1 MDVIQQV
8 NSNANKALLWSLLTE
23 ERVFA
28 GLSDSSLQPVM
39 TLFETAIHTT
49 INSYAQDNSLSSFE
63 KQNSSP
69 QMVLSTLN
77 KEVIKRVMTEMAQYK
92 PPSTTP
98 LVPIYKSTDIQEARI
113 RDITSKVKV
122 LEDDMNSL
130 LVLKKPPEIDFS
142 DKKINDDVPI
152 GENMDELIKQALASR
167 ERELELIQFDIP
179 NPNPTPTPTPAGG
192 RQAPPLNPLIV
203 KEGYGE
209 PLVPWA
215 TATASSNSISNR
227 KSVSF
232 DTDNN
237 INSNNNNDTDADME
251 IGTIFNKLKR
261 PTMATATA
269 TATDT
274 SVNTFNAVNINVN
287 DDKLDNIIRSI
298 HSLYE
303 IVNGIVKDV
312 QYIKENIRHDLF

>member
-49 INSYAQDNSLSSFE
+49 INSYAQETSSSE

-69 QMVLSTLN
+69 QIVLSTLN
-77 KEVIKRVMTEMAQYK
+77 KEVIKRVMSEMAQYK
-92 PPSTTP
+92 PPSTT
-98 LVPIYKSTDIQEARI
+98 PIYKSTDIQEARI

-130 LVLKKPPEIDFS
+130 LVLKKPEEIDFS

-167 ERELELIQFDIP
+167 ERELELIQFEIP
-179 NPNPTPTPTPAGG
+179 NPTS
-192 RQAPPLNPLIV
+192 
-203 KEGYGE
+203 
-209 PLVPWA
+209 A
-215 TATASSNSISNR
+215 TTSSSKLAAASPSQSSNR
-227 KSVSF
+227 KTVSF
-232 DTDNN
+232 D
-237 INSNNNNDTDADME
+237 NNNDKDNDTDADME

-261 PTMATATA
+261 PTVTTTPATATS
-269 TATDT
+269 TDAP
-274 SVNTFNAVNINVN
+274 VNAVNAINAVNINVN
-287 DDKLDNIIRSI
+287 DDKLDSIIKSI

-303 IVNGIVKDV
+303 IVNGIAKDV
-312 QYIKENIRHDLF
+312 QYIKEKYTA

>member
-28 GLSDSSLQPVM
+28 GLNDSSLQPVM

-77 KEVIKRVMTEMAQYK
+77 KEVIKRVMIEMAQYK
-92 PPSTTP
+92 PPSTT
-98 LVPIYKSTDIQEARI
+98 PIYKSTDIQEARI

-130 LVLKKPPEIDFS
+130 LVLKKPAEIDFS

-179 NPNPTPTPTPAGG
+179 NPNPTPTSAT
-192 RQAPPLNPLIV
+192 
-203 KEGYGE
+203 
-209 PLVPWA
+209 A

-237 INSNNNNDTDADME
+237 SNNNINNNNDTDADME

-261 PTMATATA
+261 PTVTTTPATATS
-269 TATDT
+269 TDAP
-274 SVNTFNAVNINVN
+274 VNAINAVNINVN
-287 DDKLDNIIRSI
+287 DDKVDGIIRSI

>member
-49 INSYAQDNSLSSFE
+49 INSYAQETSSFE

-69 QMVLSTLN
+69 QMILSTLN
-77 KEVIKRVMTEMAQYK
+77 KEVIKRVMTEMTQYK
-92 PPSTTP
+92 PPSTT
-98 LVPIYKSTDIQEARI
+98 PIYKSTDIQEARI

-130 LVLKKPPEIDFS
+130 LVLKKPAEIDFS

-179 NPNPTPTPTPAGG
+179 NPNP
-192 RQAPPLNPLIV
+192 NPV
-203 KEGYGE
+203 TK
-209 PLVPWA
+209 
-215 TATASSNSISNR
+215 TSTSSSNSISNR
-227 KSVSF
+227 KAVSF
-232 DTDNN
+232 DMD
-237 INSNNNNDTDADME
+237 NSNNNNTDIDIDANME

-261 PTMATATA
+261 PTMTTVPAS
-269 TATDT
+269 ATDT
-274 SVNTFNAVNINVN
+274 SVNAVNAVNAVNVNVN
-287 DDKLDNIIRSI
+287 DDKLDSIIRSI

-303 IVNGIVKDV
+303 IVNGIAKDV
-312 QYIKENIRHDLF
+312 QYIKEKYTA

>member
-49 INSYAQDNSLSSFE
+49 INSYAQETSSFE

-69 QMVLSTLN
+69 QMILSTLN

-92 PPSTTP
+92 PPSTT
-98 LVPIYKSTDIQEARI
+98 PIYKSTDIQEARI

-130 LVLKKPPEIDFS
+130 LVLKKPAEIDFS

-179 NPNPTPTPTPAGG
+179 NPNP
-192 RQAPPLNPLIV
+192 NPV
-203 KEGYGE
+203 TK
-209 PLVPWA
+209 
-215 TATASSNSISNR
+215 TSTSSSNSISNR
-227 KSVSF
+227 KAVSF
-232 DTDNN
+232 DMD
-237 INSNNNNDTDADME
+237 NSNNNNTDIDIDANME

-261 PTMATATA
+261 PTMTTVPAS
-269 TATDT
+269 ATDT
-274 SVNTFNAVNINVN
+274 SVNAVNAVNAVNVNVN
-287 DDKLDNIIRSI
+287 DDKLDSIIRSI

-303 IVNGIVKDV
+303 IVNGIAKDV
-312 QYIKENIRHDLF
+312 QYIKEKYTA

>member
-98 LVPIYKSTDIQEARI
+98 IYKSTDIQEARI

-130 LVLKKPPEIDFS
+130 LVLKKPAEIDFS

-167 ERELELIQFDIP
+167 ERELELIQFD
-179 NPNPTPTPTPAGG
+179 TPSPSS
-192 RQAPPLNPLIV
+192 
-203 KEGYGE
+203 
-209 PLVPWA
+209 A
-215 TATASSNSISNR
+215 TATITPGSNSNSIAPSPSQGFNR
-227 KSVSF
+227 KTVSF
-232 DTDNN
+232 DTD
-237 INSNNNNDTDADME
+237 NNNNDTDADME

-261 PTMATATA
+261 PTMTTTPAV
-269 TATDT
+269 ATDALNA
-274 SVNTFNAVNINVN
+274 VNTVNAVNINVT
-287 DDKLDNIIRSI
+287 DDKLDGIIKSI

-303 IVNGIVKDV
+303 IVNGIAKDV
-312 QYIKENIRHDLF
+312 QYIKEKYTA

>member
-49 INSYAQDNSLSSFE
+49 INSYAQDNSFE

-98 LVPIYKSTDIQEARI
+98 IYKSTDIQEARI

-130 LVLKKPPEIDFS
+130 LVLKKPAEIDFS

-179 NPNPTPTPTPAGG
+179 NPNPNPATTTTTT
-192 RQAPPLNPLIV
+192 
-203 KEGYGE
+203 
-209 PLVPWA
+209 
-215 TATASSNSISNR
+215 TATSSPSSNR
-227 KSVSF
+227 KTVSF
-232 DTDNN
+232 DN
-237 INSNNNNDTDADME
+237 TDADME

-261 PTMATATA
+261 PTITTTPA

-274 SVNTFNAVNINVN
+274 LNAVNAVNINVT
-287 DDKLDNIIRSI
+287 DDKLDGIIKSI

-303 IVNGIVKDV
+303 IVNGIAKDV
-312 QYIKENIRHDLF
+312 QYIKEKYTA

>member
-49 INSYAQDNSLSSFE
+49 INSYAQDSSALFE

-69 QMVLSTLN
+69 QMILSTLN
-77 KEVIKRVMTEMAQYK
+77 KEVIKRVITEMAQYK
-92 PPSTTP
+92 PPPPPSQPP
-98 LVPIYKSTDIQEARI
+98 LVPISTDIQEARI

-179 NPNPTPTPTPAGG
+179 SPTSATTSSSKLT
-192 RQAPPLNPLIV
+192 APSPSQN
-203 KEGYGE
+203 
-209 PLVPWA
+209 
-215 TATASSNSISNR
+215 SNR

-237 INSNNNNDTDADME
+237 NYTDADME

-261 PTMATATA
+261 PI
-269 TATDT
+269 ATDAP
-274 SVNTFNAVNINVN
+274 VNTINASASVN
-287 DDKLDNIIRSI
+287 DDKLDSI
-298 HSLYE
+298 LKSIQSLYE
-303 IVNGIVKDV
+303 IVNGIAKDV
-312 QYIKENIRHDLF
+312 QYIKEKYTA

>member
-28 GLSDSSLQPVM
+28 GLNDSSLQPVM

-77 KEVIKRVMTEMAQYK
+77 KEVIKRVMIEMAQYK
-92 PPSTTP
+92 PPSTT
-98 LVPIYKSTDIQEARI
+98 PIYKSTDIQEARI

-130 LVLKKPPEIDFS
+130 LVLKKPAEIDFS

-179 NPNPTPTPTPAGG
+179 NPNPTPTSAT
-192 RQAPPLNPLIV
+192 
-203 KEGYGE
+203 
-209 PLVPWA
+209 A

-237 INSNNNNDTDADME
+237 SNNNINNNNDTDADME

-261 PTMATATA
+261 PTVTTTPATATS
-269 TATDT
+269 TDAP
-274 SVNTFNAVNINVN
+274 VNAVNAINAVNINVN
-287 DDKLDNIIRSI
+287 DDKLDGIIRSI

>member
-49 INSYAQDNSLSSFE
+49 INSYAQDNSSE

-69 QMVLSTLN
+69 QTVLSTLN

-92 PPSTTP
+92 PPSTT
-98 LVPIYKSTDIQEARI
+98 PIYKSTDIQEARI

-130 LVLKKPPEIDFS
+130 LVLKKPAEIDFS

-179 NPNPTPTPTPAGG
+179 NPSPSS
-192 RQAPPLNPLIV
+192 
-203 KEGYGE
+203 
-209 PLVPWA
+209 A
-215 TATASSNSISNR
+215 TATTTPGSNSNSIAPSPSQGFNR
-227 KSVSF
+227 KTVSF
-232 DTDNN
+232 DN
-237 INSNNNNDTDADME
+237 TDADME

-269 TATDT
+269 TATDAP
-274 SVNTFNAVNINVN
+274 VNAINAVNAVNAVNINVN
-287 DDKLDNIIRSI
+287 DDKLDSILKSI

-303 IVNGIVKDV
+303 IVNGIAKDV

>member
-1 MDVIQQV
+1 MDVTQQV

-49 INSYAQDNSLSSFE
+49 INSYAQETSPSE

-69 QMVLSTLN
+69 QVILATLN
-77 KEVIKRVMTEMAQYK
+77 KEVIKRVITEMAQYK

-130 LVLKKPPEIDFS
+130 LVLKKPAEIDFS

-167 ERELELIQFDIP
+167 ERELELIQLDIP
-179 NPNPTPTPTPAGG
+179 KPTSNLIPAGG

-215 TATASSNSISNR
+215 IATTASSTPSSNR
-227 KSVSF
+227 KTVSF
-232 DTDNN
+232 DNN
-237 INSNNNNDTDADME
+237 NDNNNNNNIDTYTDADME

-261 PTMATATA
+261 PTVSTP
-269 TATDT
+269 
-274 SVNTFNAVNINVN
+274 VNEVNINVN
-287 DDKLDNIIRSI
+287 DDKLDSILKSI

-303 IVNGIVKDV
+303 IVNGIAKDV
-312 QYIKENIRHDLF
+312 QYIKEKYTA

>member
-1 MDVIQQV
+1 MDVTQQV

-49 INSYAQDNSLSSFE
+49 INSYAQDNSFE

-69 QMVLSTLN
+69 QVVLSTLN

-98 LVPIYKSTDIQEARI
+98 IYKSTDMQEARI

-130 LVLKKPPEIDFS
+130 LVLKKPAEIDFS

-179 NPNPTPTPTPAGG
+179 NPNP
-192 RQAPPLNPLIV
+192 NPV
-203 KEGYGE
+203 T
-209 PLVPWA
+209 
-215 TATASSNSISNR
+215 TATTSSSNSISNR

-237 INSNNNNDTDADME
+237 NNNNNNDTDADME

-261 PTMATATA
+261 PTVSTPTP
-269 TATDT
+269 
-274 SVNTFNAVNINVN
+274 VNAVNINVN
-287 DDKLDNIIRSI
+287 DDKLDSILKSI

-303 IVNGIVKDV
+303 IVNGIAKDV
-312 QYIKENIRHDLF
+312 QYIKEKYTA

>member
-98 LVPIYKSTDIQEARI
+98 IYKSTDIQEARI

-130 LVLKKPPEIDFS
+130 LVLKKPAEIDFS

-167 ERELELIQFDIP
+167 ERELELIQFD
-179 NPNPTPTPTPAGG
+179 TPSPSPSS
-192 RQAPPLNPLIV
+192 
-203 KEGYGE
+203 
-209 PLVPWA
+209 A
-215 TATASSNSISNR
+215 TATTTPGSNSNSIAPSHSQGFNR
-227 KSVSF
+227 KTVSF

-237 INSNNNNDTDADME
+237 NNDTDEDME

-261 PTMATATA
+261 PTMTTTPAV
-269 TATDT
+269 ATDT
-274 SVNTFNAVNINVN
+274 LNAVNAVNINVTG
-287 DDKLDNIIRSI
+287 DKLDGIIKSI

-303 IVNGIVKDV
+303 IVNGIAKDV
-312 QYIKENIRHDLF
+312 QYIKEKYTA

>member
-8 NSNANKALLWSLLTE
+8 NSNANKALLWSLLAE

-49 INSYAQDNSLSSFE
+49 INSYAQETSSFE

-69 QMVLSTLN
+69 QMILSTLN
-77 KEVIKRVMTEMAQYK
+77 KEVIKRVMSEMAQYK
-92 PPSTTP
+92 PPSSST
-98 LVPIYKSTDIQEARI
+98 PIYKSTDIQEARI

-130 LVLKKPPEIDFS
+130 LVLKKPAEIDFS

-167 ERELELIQFDIP
+167 ERELELIQLDIP
-179 NPNPTPTPTPAGG
+179 NPNSSSVTTT
-192 RQAPPLNPLIV
+192 
-203 KEGYGE
+203 
-209 PLVPWA
+209 
-215 TATASSNSISNR
+215 TTSSSNLIAPSISNR
-227 KSVSF
+227 KTVSF
-232 DTDNN
+232 DND
-237 INSNNNNDTDADME
+237 NNNDTDADMD

-261 PTMATATA
+261 PI
-269 TATDT
+269 ATDAP
-274 SVNTFNAVNINVN
+274 VNSINTVNVN
-287 DDKLDNIIRSI
+287 DDKLDGIIRSI

-303 IVNGIVKDV
+303 IVNGIAKDV
-312 QYIKENIRHDLF
+312 QYIKEKYTA

>member
-49 INSYAQDNSLSSFE
+49 INSYAQETSSSE

-130 LVLKKPPEIDFS
+130 LVLKKPAEIDFS

-179 NPNPTPTPTPAGG
+179 NPSPNP
-192 RQAPPLNPLIV
+192 NPNPKSV
-203 KEGYGE
+203 TTTTTTTT
-209 PLVPWA
+209 
-215 TATASSNSISNR
+215 TATSSPSSNR
-227 KSVSF
+227 KTVSF
-232 DTDNN
+232 DN
-237 INSNNNNDTDADME
+237 TDADME

-261 PTMATATA
+261 PTMTTTPA

-274 SVNTFNAVNINVN
+274 LNAVNAVNAVNINVT
-287 DDKLDNIIRSI
+287 DDKLDGIIRSI

-303 IVNGIVKDV
+303 IVNGIAKDV
-312 QYIKENIRHDLF
+312 QYIKEKYTA

>member
-49 INSYAQDNSLSSFE
+49 INSYAQETSSSE

-98 LVPIYKSTDIQEARI
+98 IYKSTDIQEARI

-130 LVLKKPPEIDFS
+130 LVLKKPAEIDFS

-167 ERELELIQFDIP
+167 ERELELIQFEIP
-179 NPNPTPTPTPAGG
+179 NPTS
-192 RQAPPLNPLIV
+192 
-203 KEGYGE
+203 
-209 PLVPWA
+209 A
-215 TATASSNSISNR
+215 TTSSSKLAAASPSQSSNR
-227 KSVSF
+227 KTVSF
-232 DTDNN
+232 D
-237 INSNNNNDTDADME
+237 NNNDNDTDADME

-261 PTMATATA
+261 PTPANA
-269 TATDT
+269 TATDAP
-274 SVNTFNAVNINVN
+274 VNAVNINVN
-287 DDKLDNIIRSI
+287 DDKLDSIIKSI

-303 IVNGIVKDV
+303 IVNGIAKDV
-312 QYIKENIRHDLF
+312 QYIKEKYTA

>member
-1 MDVIQQV
+1 MDVIQQI

-98 LVPIYKSTDIQEARI
+98 IYKSTDIQEARI

-167 ERELELIQFDIP
+167 ERELELIQFDTP
-179 NPNPTPTPTPAGG
+179 SPTPTSAT
-192 RQAPPLNPLIV
+192 V
-203 KEGYGE
+203 T
-209 PLVPWA
+209 A
-215 TATASSNSISNR
+215 TATATSSSNSIAPSHSQGFNR
-227 KSVSF
+227 KTVSF
-232 DTDNN
+232 DTD
-237 INSNNNNDTDADME
+237 NNNNDTDADME

-261 PTMATATA
+261 PTMTTTPAV
-269 TATDT
+269 ATDAP
-274 SVNTFNAVNINVN
+274 VNAVNAVNALNTVNINVTG
-287 DDKLDNIIRSI
+287 DKLDGIIKSI

-303 IVNGIVKDV
+303 IVNGIAKDV
-312 QYIKENIRHDLF
+312 QYIKEKYTA

>member
-1 MDVIQQV
+1 MDVTQQV

-49 INSYAQDNSLSSFE
+49 INSYAQDNSLSSSFE

-69 QMVLSTLN
+69 QMVLSALN

-130 LVLKKPPEIDFS
+130 LVLKKPAEIDFS

-179 NPNPTPTPTPAGG
+179 NPSPNP
-192 RQAPPLNPLIV
+192 NPNPKSV
-203 KEGYGE
+203 TTTTTTTT
-209 PLVPWA
+209 
-215 TATASSNSISNR
+215 TATSSPSSNR
-227 KSVSF
+227 KTVSF
-232 DTDNN
+232 DN
-237 INSNNNNDTDADME
+237 TDADME

-261 PTMATATA
+261 PTMTTTPA

-274 SVNTFNAVNINVN
+274 LNAVNAVNVSASVN
-287 DDKLDNIIRSI
+287 DDKLNGIIKSI

-303 IVNGIVKDV
+303 IVNGIAKDV

>member
-49 INSYAQDNSLSSFE
+49 INSYAQETSSFE

-69 QMVLSTLN
+69 QMILSTLN
-77 KEVIKRVMTEMAQYK
+77 KEVIKRVMTEMTQYK
-92 PPSTTP
+92 PPSTT
-98 LVPIYKSTDIQEARI
+98 PIYKSTDIQEARI

-130 LVLKKPPEIDFS
+130 LVLKKPAEIDFS

-179 NPNPTPTPTPAGG
+179 NPNP
-192 RQAPPLNPLIV
+192 NPV
-203 KEGYGE
+203 TK
-209 PLVPWA
+209 
-215 TATASSNSISNR
+215 TSTSSSNSISNR
-227 KSVSF
+227 KAVSF
-232 DTDNN
+232 DMD
-237 INSNNNNDTDADME
+237 NSNNNNTDNDIDANME

-261 PTMATATA
+261 PTMTTVPAS
-269 TATDT
+269 ATD
-274 SVNTFNAVNINVN
+274 NAVNVNVN
-287 DDKLDNIIRSI
+287 DDKLDSIIRSI

-303 IVNGIVKDV
+303 IVNGIAKDV
-312 QYIKENIRHDLF
+312 QYIKEKYTA

>member
-1 MDVIQQV
+1 
-8 NSNANKALLWSLLTE
+8 
-23 ERVFA
+23 
-28 GLSDSSLQPVM
+28 M

-49 INSYAQDNSLSSFE
+49 INSYAQETPSSE

-92 PPSTTP
+92 PSTT
-98 LVPIYKSTDIQEARI
+98 PIYKSTDIQEARI

-130 LVLKKPPEIDFS
+130 LVLKKPAEIDFS

-167 ERELELIQFDIP
+167 ERELELIQFEIP
-179 NPNPTPTPTPAGG
+179 NPTSTTSSSKLA
-192 RQAPPLNPLIV
+192 A
-203 KEGYGE
+203 
-209 PLVPWA
+209 
-215 TATASSNSISNR
+215 ASPSQSSNR
-227 KSVSF
+227 KTVSF
-232 DTDNN
+232 D
-237 INSNNNNDTDADME
+237 NNNDNDTDADME

-261 PTMATATA
+261 PTPANA
-269 TATDT
+269 TATDAP
-274 SVNTFNAVNINVN
+274 VNAVNINVN
-287 DDKLDNIIRSI
+287 DDKLDSILKSI

-303 IVNGIVKDV
+303 IVNDIAKDV
-312 QYIKENIRHDLF
+312 RYIKEKYTA

>member
-1 MDVIQQV
+1 MDVIIQQV

-49 INSYAQDNSLSSFE
+49 INSYAQDNSFE

-92 PPSTTP
+92 PPSTLITP
-98 LVPIYKSTDIQEARI
+98 VPIYKSTDIQEARI

-130 LVLKKPPEIDFS
+130 LVLKKPAEIDFS

-179 NPNPTPTPTPAGG
+179 NPNPTPTSAT
-192 RQAPPLNPLIV
+192 
-203 KEGYGE
+203 
-209 PLVPWA
+209 A

-237 INSNNNNDTDADME
+237 SNNNINNNNDTDADME

-269 TATDT
+269 SATDAP
-274 SVNTFNAVNINVN
+274 VNAVNALSINVN
-287 DDKLDNIIRSI
+287 DDKLDGIIRSI

-303 IVNGIVKDV
+303 IVNGIAKDV

>member
-49 INSYAQDNSLSSFE
+49 INSYAQETSSSE

-69 QMVLSTLN
+69 QTVLSTLN
-77 KEVIKRVMTEMAQYK
+77 KEVIKRVMAEMAQYK
-92 PPSTTP
+92 PPSTLITP
-98 LVPIYKSTDIQEARI
+98 VPIYKSTDIQEARI

-130 LVLKKPPEIDFS
+130 LVLKKPAEIDFS

-179 NPNPTPTPTPAGG
+179 NPNPTPTPTPNPAGG

-203 KEGYGE
+203 KEGI
-209 PLVPWA
+209 
-215 TATASSNSISNR
+215 ATASSTPSSNR
-227 KSVSF
+227 KTVSF
-232 DTDNN
+232 DN
-237 INSNNNNDTDADME
+237 NNNNDTDADME

-261 PTMATATA
+261 PTVS
-269 TATDT
+269 T
-274 SVNTFNAVNINVN
+274 STPLNEVNINVN
-287 DDKLDNIIRSI
+287 DDKLDGMIKSI

-303 IVNGIVKDV
+303 IVNGIAKDV

>member
-49 INSYAQDNSLSSFE
+49 INSYAQETSSSE

-92 PPSTTP
+92 PPSTAS
-98 LVPIYKSTDIQEARI
+98 LVPIYKSNDIQEARI

-130 LVLKKPPEIDFS
+130 LVLKKPAEIDFS

-179 NPNPTPTPTPAGG
+179 NPTPTPTPTPAGG

-215 TATASSNSISNR
+215 TATSTASSTPSSNR

-237 INSNNNNDTDADME
+237 NDTGADME

-261 PTMATATA
+261 PTMTTTPA
-269 TATDT
+269 TATDALNA
-274 SVNTFNAVNINVN
+274 VNAVNINVN
-287 DDKLDNIIRSI
+287 DDKLDSILKSI

-303 IVNGIVKDV
+303 IVNDIAKDV
-312 QYIKENIRHDLF
+312 RYIKEKYTA

>member
-49 INSYAQDNSLSSFE
+49 INSYAQDNSFE

-98 LVPIYKSTDIQEARI
+98 IYKSTDIQEARI

-130 LVLKKPPEIDFS
+130 LVLKKPAEIDFS

-179 NPNPTPTPTPAGG
+179 NPVTTT
-192 RQAPPLNPLIV
+192 
-203 KEGYGE
+203 
-209 PLVPWA
+209 
-215 TATASSNSISNR
+215 TATTTTATTTSSKLISNR

-232 DTDNN
+232 DTDNDSN
-237 INSNNNNDTDADME
+237 NNTNNNNDTDADME

-261 PTMATATA
+261 PTMTTA

-274 SVNTFNAVNINVN
+274 SINAFNAVNAVNTLSINVN
-287 DDKLDNIIRSI
+287 DDKLDGIIRSI

-303 IVNGIVKDV
+303 IVNGIAKDV

>member
-8 NSNANKALLWSLLTE
+8 NSNANKALLWSLLIE

-49 INSYAQDNSLSSFE
+49 INSYAQDSSALFE

-69 QMVLSTLN
+69 QMILSTLN
-77 KEVIKRVMTEMAQYK
+77 KEVIKRVITEMAQYK
-92 PPSTTP
+92 PPPPPSQPP

-179 NPNPTPTPTPAGG
+179 KPTSNLIPTSSPT
-192 RQAPPLNPLIV
+192 
-203 KEGYGE
+203 
-209 PLVPWA
+209 
-215 TATASSNSISNR
+215 TTSSSN
-227 KSVSF
+227 KKTVSF
-232 DTDNN
+232 DNT
-237 INSNNNNDTDADME
+237 NNNNNNNNIDTYTDADME

-261 PTMATATA
+261 PTMTTTPATAS
-269 TATDT
+269 ATDAP
-274 SVNTFNAVNINVN
+274 VNAVNALSINVN
-287 DDKLDNIIRSI
+287 DDKLDGMIKSI

-303 IVNGIVKDV
+303 IVNGIAKDV

>member
-1 MDVIQQV
+1 MDVIIQQV

-28 GLSDSSLQPVM
+28 GLSDNSLQPVM

-49 INSYAQDNSLSSFE
+49 INSYAQDNNSFE
-63 KQNSSP
+63 KHNSSP
-69 QMVLSTLN
+69 QMILSTLN
-77 KEVIKRVMTEMAQYK
+77 KEVIKRVMSEMAQYK
-92 PPSTTP
+92 PPPVSSP
-98 LVPIYKSTDIQEARI
+98 NPIYKSTDIQEARI

-130 LVLKKPPEIDFS
+130 LVLKKPAEIDFS

-179 NPNPTPTPTPAGG
+179 NPNPNPSPKSNPNPA
-192 RQAPPLNPLIV
+192 
-203 KEGYGE
+203 
-209 PLVPWA
+209 
-215 TATASSNSISNR
+215 TTSSSNSITPSPLQSSNR
-227 KSVSF
+227 KTVSF
-232 DTDNN
+232 D
-237 INSNNNNDTDADME
+237 DTDADME

-261 PTMATATA
+261 PLLTTPA

-274 SVNTFNAVNINVN
+274 LNAVNAVNINVN
-287 DDKLDNIIRSI
+287 DDKLDSIIKSI

-303 IVNGIVKDV
+303 IVNGIAKDV
-312 QYIKENIRHDLF
+312 QYIKEKYTA

>member
-1 MDVIQQV
+1 MDAIIQQV
-8 NSNANKALLWSLLTE
+8 NSNSNKALLWSLLTE

-49 INSYAQDNSLSSFE
+49 INSYAQDSSALFE

-69 QMVLSTLN
+69 QMILSTLN
-77 KEVIKRVMTEMAQYK
+77 KEVIKRVITEMAQYK
-92 PPSTTP
+92 PPPPPSQPP

-179 NPNPTPTPTPAGG
+179 KPTSNLIPTSSPT
-192 RQAPPLNPLIV
+192 
-203 KEGYGE
+203 
-209 PLVPWA
+209 
-215 TATASSNSISNR
+215 TTSSSN
-227 KSVSF
+227 KKTVSF
-232 DTDNN
+232 DNT
-237 INSNNNNDTDADME
+237 NNNNNNNNIDTYTDADME

-261 PTMATATA
+261 PTMTTTPATAS
-269 TATDT
+269 ATDAP
-274 SVNTFNAVNINVN
+274 VNAVNALSINVN
-287 DDKLDNIIRSI
+287 DDKLDGMIKSI

-303 IVNGIVKDV
+303 IVNGIAKDV

>member
-1 MDVIQQV
+1 MDAIIQQV
-8 NSNANKALLWSLLTE
+8 NSNSNKALLWSLLTE

-49 INSYAQDNSLSSFE
+49 INSYAQDNSFE

-69 QMVLSTLN
+69 QVILSTLN
-77 KEVIKRVMTEMAQYK
+77 KEVIKRVMSEMVQYK
-92 PPSTTP
+92 PPSTLITP
-98 LVPIYKSTDIQEARI
+98 VPIYKSTDIQEARI

-142 DKKINDDVPI
+142 DKKINDDAPI

-179 NPNPTPTPTPAGG
+179 NPNP
-192 RQAPPLNPLIV
+192 APNSISMPKTVL
-203 KEGYGE
+203 
-209 PLVPWA
+209 A
-215 TATASSNSISNR
+215 TATTIPGSSYNR
-227 KSVSF
+227 KTVSF
-232 DTDNN
+232 DNGNDNDN
-237 INSNNNNDTDADME
+237 DNNNDNDNDNDVEME

-261 PTMATATA
+261 PTVS
-269 TATDT
+269 T
-274 SVNTFNAVNINVN
+274 STPLNEVNINVN
-287 DDKLDNIIRSI
+287 DDKLDSIIKSI
-298 HSLYE
+298 QSLYE
-303 IVNGIVKDV
+303 IVNGIAKDV
-312 QYIKENIRHDLF
+312 QYIKEKYTA

>member
-1 MDVIQQV
+1 MDVIIQQV

-49 INSYAQDNSLSSFE
+49 INSYAQETASSSE

-92 PPSTTP
+92 PPSTAS

-130 LVLKKPPEIDFS
+130 LVLKKPAEIDFS
-142 DKKINDDVPI
+142 DKKINDDAPI

-179 NPNPTPTPTPAGG
+179 NPNPTPTSATAT
-192 RQAPPLNPLIV
+192 
-203 KEGYGE
+203 
-209 PLVPWA
+209 A

-237 INSNNNNDTDADME
+237 NNSNNNINNNNDTDADME

-261 PTMATATA
+261 PTMAIATA
-269 TATDT
+269 SATDAP
-274 SVNTFNAVNINVN
+274 VNAVNINVN
-287 DDKLDNIIRSI
+287 DDKLDGMIKSI

-303 IVNGIVKDV
+303 IVNGIAKDV

>member
-49 INSYAQDNSLSSFE
+49 INSYAQDNSFE

-69 QMVLSTLN
+69 QVILSTLN

-92 PPSTTP
+92 PPSTAS

-130 LVLKKPPEIDFS
+130 LVLKKPAEIDFS

-179 NPNPTPTPTPAGG
+179 NPNP
-192 RQAPPLNPLIV
+192 NPNPKPNPV
-203 KEGYGE
+203 A
-209 PLVPWA
+209 A
-215 TATASSNSISNR
+215 TSSPSSNR
-227 KSVSF
+227 KTVSF
-232 DTDNN
+232 D
-237 INSNNNNDTDADME
+237 NDTDADME

-261 PTMATATA
+261 PV
-269 TATDT
+269 ATDAP
-274 SVNTFNAVNINVN
+274 VNAVNVSAAVN
-287 DDKLDNIIRSI
+287 DDKLDSIIKSI
-298 HSLYE
+298 HSLNE
-303 IVNGIVKDV
+303 IVNGIAKDV
-312 QYIKENIRHDLF
+312 RYIKENIRHDLF

>member
-49 INSYAQDNSLSSFE
+49 INSYAQDNSFE

-98 LVPIYKSTDIQEARI
+98 IYKSTDIQEARI

-130 LVLKKPPEIDFS
+130 LVLKKPAEIDFS

-179 NPNPTPTPTPAGG
+179 NPNPNPNPATTTTTT
-192 RQAPPLNPLIV
+192 
-203 KEGYGE
+203 
-209 PLVPWA
+209 
-215 TATASSNSISNR
+215 TATSSPSSNR
-227 KSVSF
+227 KTVSF
-232 DTDNN
+232 DN
-237 INSNNNNDTDADME
+237 TDADME

-261 PTMATATA
+261 PTITTTPA

-274 SVNTFNAVNINVN
+274 LNAVNAVNINVT
-287 DDKLDNIIRSI
+287 DDKLDGIIRSI

-303 IVNGIVKDV
+303 IVNGIAKDV
-312 QYIKENIRHDLF
+312 QYIKEKYTA

>member
-28 GLSDSSLQPVM
+28 GVNDSSLQPVM

-77 KEVIKRVMTEMAQYK
+77 KEVIKRVMIEMAQYK
-92 PPSTTP
+92 PPSTT
-98 LVPIYKSTDIQEARI
+98 PIYKSTDIQEARI

-130 LVLKKPPEIDFS
+130 LVLKKPAEIDFS

-179 NPNPTPTPTPAGG
+179 NPNPTPTSAT
-192 RQAPPLNPLIV
+192 
-203 KEGYGE
+203 
-209 PLVPWA
+209 A

-237 INSNNNNDTDADME
+237 SNNNINNNNDTDADME
-251 IGTIFNKLKR
+251 IGTIFNKLNR
-261 PTMATATA
+261 PTVTTTPATATS
-269 TATDT
+269 TDAP
-274 SVNTFNAVNINVN
+274 VNAVNAINAVNINVN
-287 DDKLDNIIRSI
+287 DDKLDGIIRSI

>member
-1 MDVIQQV
+1 MDVIIQQV

-49 INSYAQDNSLSSFE
+49 INSYAQETSSSE

-130 LVLKKPPEIDFS
+130 LVLKKPAEIDFS

-179 NPNPTPTPTPAGG
+179 NPSPNP
-192 RQAPPLNPLIV
+192 NPKSV
-203 KEGYGE
+203 TTTTTT
-209 PLVPWA
+209 
-215 TATASSNSISNR
+215 TATSSPSSNR

-232 DTDNN
+232 DN
-237 INSNNNNDTDADME
+237 TDADME

-261 PTMATATA
+261 PTMAIATA
-269 TATDT
+269 IATASATDAP
-274 SVNTFNAVNINVN
+274 VNAVNAVNAVNINVN
-287 DDKLDNIIRSI
+287 DDKLDGIIRSI

-303 IVNGIVKDV
+303 IVNGIAKDV